1 MEVGVNVLFFERKMN
16 GSEWKG
22 NGMRGELGKCDVL
35 LKKIIGWRV
44 TFL

>member
-22 NGMRGELGKCDVL
+22 NGRWLIREV
-35 LKKIIGWRV
+35 
-44 TFL
+44 